1 MQAPPPPTLFRG
13 RNPLTLSPV
22 ELVQYQTQG
31 YLSSDAENEENA
43 RRRQESIARGQQKI
57 ADDAEEYYKDQ
68 QRGAQA
74 GEAVGSIWGPVGTV
88 VGHFAGRGLAS
99 VFGGG
104 KKPPPVVGSTM
115 RRQTSWDPLTGRGA
129 GRGNGSGEY
138 HTLTYTH
145 PSAAVGTRAYGGTY
159 LGDGMRVETEY
170 MPDGIRGEGR
180 GNNSPTPFTRR
191 RIVNSEGYTEYGIGG
206 KRKPASGSERK
217 NQR

>member
-1 MQAPPPPTLFRG
+1 M
-13 RNPLTLSPV
+13 

-88 VGHFAGRGLAS
+88 VGNFVGRGLAS

-104 KKPPPVVGSTM
+104 KKPPPVVGSQA
-115 RRQTSWDPLTGRGA
+115 RRQTSWREGGRGE
-129 GRGNGSGEY
+129 GSGEY
-138 HTLTYTH
+138 GTYTYWH
-145 PSAAVGTRAYGGTY
+145 PSAEKGTRARGGTW
-159 LGDGMRVETEY
+159 LLPGQRVEYRTYE
-170 MPDGIRGEGR
+170 GKGLGR
-180 GNNSPTPFTRR
+180 GNNHRPVTRKIITSDREEAQTKER
-191 RIVNSEGYTEYGIGG
+191 R
-206 KRKPASGSERK
+206 ERSK
-217 NQR
+217 QNLGNQR